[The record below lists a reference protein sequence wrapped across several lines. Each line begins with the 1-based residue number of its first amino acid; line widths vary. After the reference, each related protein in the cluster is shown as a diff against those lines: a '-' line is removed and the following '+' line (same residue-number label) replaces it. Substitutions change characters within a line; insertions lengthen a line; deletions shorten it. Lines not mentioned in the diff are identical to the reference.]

1 MQYSFS
7 LLSLH
12 AAVPATETL
21 PKAHQQKEKQPTQP
35 KKTPVTL
42 ILHTAN
48 AHPAGHP
55 TLTDTAGNADIP
67 TSIRDGLERNTEQKN
82 AAQLAKFQP

>member
-12 AAVPATETL
+12 AAWRVTETL
-21 PKAHQQKEKQPTQP
+21 PKAQQQKEKQPTQP
-35 KKTPVTL
+35 KKTPIMPT
-42 ILHTAN
+42 IHTAN
-48 AHPAGHP
+48 AHPAGHH

-82 AAQLAKFQP
+82 AAQLAEFQL

>member
-7 LLSLH
+7 LLSLP
-12 AAVPATETL
+12 AAVPATETH
-21 PKAHQQKEKQPTQP
+21 PKAPQQKEKQPIQP
-35 KKTPVTL
+35 KETHIMPT
-42 ILHTAN
+42 IHTAN

-67 TSIRDGLERNTEQKN
+67 TSIRDGLERNTEQKRYGTVG
-82 AAQLAKFQP
+82 